1 VAAKLNLESR
11 IRSATVN
18 GMKRALALLA
28 AAASLTACTD
38 PAETNNAAEA
48 NEVAETDTSVP
59 DNVTAEPVLNDA
71 GNEAEAAASNAA
83 APEKPATEPSAE
95 QESYAALGQEPGW
108 ALKIADGR
116 IDYTGNY
123 GEKKI
128 GVARPDPRPSF
139 NGRRYVTP
147 RLTVDITYTRCND
160 AMSGFGFEH
169 QVTVIA
175 DGETYK
181 GCGGARKKEW
191 DM

>member
-1 VAAKLNLESR
+1 MNSLSRMAKWP
-11 IRSATVN
+11 ACV
-18 GMKRALALLA
+18 A
-28 AAASLTACTD
+28 AAALAACTN
-38 PAETNNAAEA
+38 PAETN
-48 NEVAETDTSVP
+48 EVA
-59 DNVTAEPVLNDA
+59 
-71 GNEAEAAASNAA
+71 NAA
-83 APEKPATEPSAE
+83 AEVNAAAAAEPAPPAPANEAVAAAPNAASPPKAAPEPAAA

-108 ALKIADGR
+108 ALKIGGGR
-116 IDYTGNY
+116 IDYSGNY

-128 GVARPDPRPSF
+128 NVARPDPRPSF
-139 NGRRYVTP
+139 NGRRYVTD
-147 RLTVDITYTRCND
+147 RLTVDITYVRCND

>member
-1 VAAKLNLESR
+1 MNRLWTRPKWP
-11 IRSATVN
+11 IC
-18 GMKRALALLA
+18 A
-28 AAASLTACTD
+28 AAAALAACTD
-38 PAETNNAAEA
+38 PAETNAVAEA
-48 NEVAETDTSVP
+48 NAVTDAGDAVGVDAAAAGNVA
-59 DNVTAEPVLNDA
+59 AEPA
-71 GNEAEAAASNAA
+71 PPAAANETAPTATETAPPAKAAPGPAA
-83 APEKPATEPSAE
+83 A

-108 ALKIADGR
+108 ALKIGGGR

-128 GVARPDPRPSF
+128 EVARPDPRPSF

-147 RLTVDITYTRCND
+147 RLTVDITYVRCND

-169 QVTVIA
+169 QVMVIA

>member
-1 VAAKLNLESR
+1 MRRLSR
-11 IRSATVN
+11 ISNWPVC
-18 GMKRALALLA
+18 LLA
-28 AAASLTACTD
+28 ATAAACTN
-38 PAETNNAAEA
+38 PAETNAVADGNAAVEIT
-48 NEVAETDTSVP
+48 NG
-59 DNVTAEPVLNDA
+59 VTVNPELPAA
-71 GNEAEAAASNAA
+71 GNETAPAATPAKAAPTAA
-83 APEKPATEPSAE
+83 APPETYS
-95 QESYAALGQEPGW
+95 ALGQEPGW
-108 ALKIADGR
+108 ALKIGGGR

-128 GVARPDPRPSF
+128 EVARPDPQPVP

-147 RLTVDITYTRCND
+147 RLTVSIAYARCND

-181 GCGGARKKEW
+181 GCGGARKTKW